1 MSKIYEEIKE
11 IDENLKEEALEEID
25 VLIDSKERK
34 DRNFLKILLFILLL
48 VVSIFSGYYL
58 AGLILNKQSIS
69 NVRNYQSSAQVN
81 KKDILKKEDIVEFST
96 ISLNKKEVENKL
108 KELLNT
114 DKKDNI
120 INNNITLLLCELGN
134 FKEALNYAEKL
145 ILSEP
150 NNPYYW
156 NTFGIVLTN
165 LNLLDDAE
173 RSFRK
178 AISLKFDEG
187 VFYYNLGNLYER
199 EGKIDLAKEQY
210 LNYLAK
216 GDKYNNQ
223 NIDTVKKKIARG
235 F

>member
-11 IDENLKEEALEEID
+11 IDENLKEEELEEID
-25 VLIDSKERK
+25 VLIDSKEKK

-48 VVSIFSGYYL
+48 VLSIFSGYYL

-81 KKDILKKEDIVEFST
+81 KKDILKKEDIVEFLT

-178 AISLKFDEG
+178 AISLKSDEG

-199 EGKIDLAKEQY
+199 DGKIDLAKEQY

-216 GDKYNNQ
+216 GDKYNNH

>member
-34 DRNFLKILLFILLL
+34 DRNFLKILLFIILL

-58 AGLILNKQSIS
+58 AGLILNKQSIP

-81 KKDILKKEDIVEFST
+81 KKDMLKQETVVEFS
-96 ISLNKKEVENKL
+96 IININKKEVENKL

-178 AISLKFDEG
+178 AISLKSDEG

>member
-11 IDENLKEEALEEID
+11 IDENLKEEELEEID
-25 VLIDSKERK
+25 VLIDSKEKK

-48 VVSIFSGYYL
+48 VLSIFSGYYL

-81 KKDILKKEDIVEFST
+81 KKDILKKEDIVEFLT

-165 LNLLDDAE
+165 L
-173 RSFRK
+173 
-178 AISLKFDEG
+178 
-187 VFYYNLGNLYER
+187 
-199 EGKIDLAKEQY
+199 
-210 LNYLAK
+210 
-216 GDKYNNQ
+216 
-223 NIDTVKKKIARG
+223 
-235 F
+235 

>member
-58 AGLILNKQSIS
+58 AGLILNKQSIP

-81 KKDILKKEDIVEFST
+81 KKDMLKQETVVEFS
-96 ISLNKKEVENKL
+96 IININKKEVENKL

-178 AISLKFDEG
+178 AISLKSDEG